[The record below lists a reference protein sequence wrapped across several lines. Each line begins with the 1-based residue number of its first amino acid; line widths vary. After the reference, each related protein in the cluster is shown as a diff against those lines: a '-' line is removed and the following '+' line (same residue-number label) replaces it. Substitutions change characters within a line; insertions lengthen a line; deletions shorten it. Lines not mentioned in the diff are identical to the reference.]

1 MKIISNKFKKGFT
14 LIELLITISIITILT
29 SITVAVLVDAKKGAE
44 NNKKNEIASQY
55 VTALALY
62 HNKYGV
68 YPNGGCT
75 EESEC
80 GEVSHVC
87 LGDYPDNNCY
97 ILGNHDENSDV
108 NQALA
113 EFAPANL
120 ASLSTTIVGEHE
132 FVGIAYGCTEPTCSN
147 YRISW
152 VLEGEGADASCYGGG
167 TEHDLGDV
175 SLCVFSTDPNLN
187 STISGC
193 TNSRGEN
200 FNFFATLDNGSCV
213 INGCMNNTANNYDD
227 EATVD
232 DGSCAYYVCDQ
243 QNNNYGYPY
252 TNYHTETTA
261 NSWEYNSHCFISG
274 CINSSAYNYNS
285 NANEDDGSCMYY
297 LCDTPGYDNY
307 HIDTTSNSGM
317 AGMSCQNSGCT
328 NTTAYNYEF
337 GATQDD
343 GSCMYWTCNTT
354 GYDNYQE
361 TSTPNSP
368 EYNASCANDPIL
380 GCTNSNAYNYSM
392 YATQDDGSCTYWTC
406 NTYGYSNYQ
415 TESTSNP
422 GEYNTGCYY

>member
-1 MKIISNKFKKGFT
+1 MKIIPNKFKKGFT

-97 ILGNHDENSDV
+97 ILGNHDEDSDV

-120 ASLSTTIVGEHE
+120 ASLSTTVVGEHE

-213 INGCMNNTANNYDD
+213 INGCMNNTAYNYDD
-227 EATVD
+227 EVTV
-232 DGSCAYYVCDQ
+232 
-243 QNNNYGYPY
+243 
-252 TNYHTETTA
+252 
-261 NSWEYNSHCFISG
+261 
-274 CINSSAYNYNS
+274 
-285 NANEDDGSCMYY
+285 DDGSCMYY

-307 HIDTTSNSGM
+307 HTDTTSIPGM

-337 GATQDD
+337 GASQDD
-343 GSCMYWTCNTT
+343 GSCMYWTCNTP

-361 TSTPNSP
+361 TSTTNSP

-392 YATQDDGSCTYWTC
+392 YATQDDNTCTYWTC
-406 NTYGYSNYQ
+406 NIYGYSNYQ

-422 GEYNTGCYY
+422 GEYNTSCYY